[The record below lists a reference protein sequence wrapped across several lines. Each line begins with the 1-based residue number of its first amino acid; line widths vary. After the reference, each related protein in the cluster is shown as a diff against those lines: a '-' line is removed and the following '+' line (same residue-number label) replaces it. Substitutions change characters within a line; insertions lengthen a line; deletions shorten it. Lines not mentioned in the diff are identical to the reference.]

1 MKKYIKLK
9 FPSNLIRKA
18 EALFQEEPFL
28 NINCYWIGVSSLLFD
43 SKYEEDV
50 REFLVKSEF
59 PMSSVSVS
67 EFF

>member
-1 MKKYIKLK
+1 MNKYIKLK

-28 NINCYWIGVSSLLFD
+28 NLNCYWIGVSSLLFE

-50 REFLVKSEF
+50 RDLLVKAEF

-67 EFF
+67 DFV